1 MPFELFVALRFL
13 REGRT
18 QTALILGGVTVGVA
32 VIVFIT
38 ALISGLQST
47 LVDKTLSSQPHLTL
61 KRPERAARV
70 LPAAGG
76 EALSALVEKAP
87 ERERSVE
94 QWPRV
99 VHLVRGWPGVV
110 AAAPTAAGSAFAS
123 RAEVSRSVAL
133 RGVEEDSFDAVIRI
147 RSKMVAGRFRV
158 QGTEVVIGT
167 VLASDLG
174 LAVGDKLRLTTAEGR
189 GDVFTVSGV
198 FDFGDRNVNQRWVL
212 VSLRAAQT
220 LLDLEAGITTI
231 EAKAADPFQADAL
244 AGALASRTGL
254 DVESWMQVNAQL
266 LTALRS
272 QDASALMIQAFVV
285 VAVALGIASVL
296 GVSVLQRSRQIGIL
310 KATGTSTGAVLR
322 VFLAEGAIVGVAGSA
337 AGCALGAAMSWGFAA
352 LVKNPYGESLFPVE
366 LSPGLFL
373 LASAVAIA
381 TALLA
386 ASAPA
391 LHAARLDPA
400 VVIRHG

>member
-1 MPFELFVALRFL
+1 VPFELFVALRFL

-18 QTALILGGVTVGVA
+18 QTALILGGATVGVA

-38 ALISGLQST
+38 ALISGLQGT

-61 KRPERAARV
+61 RRPERTPRV
-70 LPAAGG
+70 LAAG
-76 EALSALVEKAP
+76 AAAVAAVVEKAP
-87 ERERSVE
+87 ERERSIE

-99 VHLVRGWPGVV
+99 LELVRTTPGLV

-123 RAEVSRSVAL
+123 RAEVSKSVAL
-133 RGVEEDSFDAVIRI
+133 RGIEEESFDEVIRLRRKI
-147 RSKMVAGRFRV
+147 VAGRLRV
-158 QGTEVVIGT
+158 QGTEAVIGV

-174 LAVGDKLRLTTAEGR
+174 LGVGDKLRLTTAEGR
-189 GDVFTVSGV
+189 GDVFTVAGI
-198 FDFGDRNVNQRWVL
+198 FDFGDQNVNQRWVL

-231 EAKAADPFQADAL
+231 EAKAADPFQAEDLAAGL
-244 AGALASRTGL
+244 AGRTGL
-254 DVESWMQVNAQL
+254 DVDSWMRVNAQL

-272 QDASALMIQAFVV
+272 QDASALVIQVFVV
-285 VAVALGIASVL
+285 IAVALGIASVL
-296 GVSVLQRSRQIGIL
+296 GVSVIQRSRQIGIL
-310 KATGTSTGAVLR
+310 KATGTSTGTVLR
-322 VFLAEGAIVGVAGSA
+322 IFLAEGALVGLAGSA

-352 LVKNPYGESLFPVE
+352 LVTNPYGESLFPVQ
-366 LSPGLFL
+366 LTPGLFL
-373 LASAVAIA
+373 LASAVALS

-386 ASAPA
+386 AVTPA

-400 VVIRHG
+400 EVIRRG

>member
-18 QTALILGGVTVGVA
+18 QTALILGGATVGVA
-32 VIVFIT
+32 VIIFIT

-47 LVDKTLSSQPHLTL
+47 LVEKTLSSQPHLTL
-61 KRPERAARV
+61 KRPERVARV
-70 LPAAGG
+70 LPAPAG
-76 EALSALVEKAP
+76 EAVSALVEKAP
-87 ERERSVE
+87 ERDRSIE

-99 VHLVRGWPGVV
+99 IDLVRRWPGVV

-123 RAEVSRSVAL
+123 RAEVSKSVAL
-133 RGVEEDSFDAVIRI
+133 RGIEEESFDAVIRI
-147 RSKMVAGRFRV
+147 RRKMVAGRFRV

-167 VLASDLG
+167 VLADDLG
-174 LAVGDKLRLTTAEGR
+174 LSVGDKLRLTTAEGR
-189 GDVFTVSGV
+189 GDVFTISGV

-231 EAKAADPFQADAL
+231 EAKAADPFQAEAL
-244 AGALASRTGL
+244 AGAIAARTGL
-254 DVESWMQVNAQL
+254 DVESWMEVNAQL
-266 LTALRS
+266 LTALKS

-322 VFLAEGAIVGVAGSA
+322 IFLAEGVIVGVAGSA
-337 AGCALGAAMSWGFAA
+337 VGCALGAAMSWAFAA
-352 LVKNPYGESLFPVE
+352 LVKNPYGESLFPIE
-366 LSPGLFL
+366 LTPGLFL
-373 LASAVAIA
+373 LASAVAIS
-381 TALLA
+381 TAVLA

-400 VVIRHG
+400 VVIRYG